1 MARRFAANTI
11 STNTLRK
18 DVSALFK
25 RLNPFVVVLV
35 NCYLPDKRYV
45 RLAFLQ
51 DILADNKLVLHKDQV
66 NMHTFNQNYHEYS
79 VKNVWPLVKTAS
91 ELHEYLPL
99 IEMSKGK
106 FPDKKWFMGLCFTL
120 IP

>member
-1 MARRFAANTI
+1 MPC
-11 STNTLRK
+11 
-18 DVSALFK
+18 
-25 RLNPFVVVLV
+25 LNPSNPFFDFTV